1 MSDGENRCTV
11 EMPLRLYPIL
21 CRVSYPTSLHSQGV
35 EICLLGIGRD
45 TLILRTQVT
54 DEDGIS
60 YWKQKDLLE
69 DHIKWPCFW
78 SLFFSRWN
86 AGTWVHSPKQ
96 EIQTG
101 TENNGL
107 LTIIMKSLSISAS
120 VLPWQNRIVTAM
132 SI

>member
-1 MSDGENRCTV
+1 
-11 EMPLRLYPIL
+11 MPLRLYPIL

-35 EICLLGIGRD
+35 EIYLLGIGRD

-69 DHIKWPCFW
+69 DHIKWPCFIP
-78 SLFFSRWN
+78 FFFTRGN
-86 AGTWVHSPKQ
+86 AGTWIYSPKQ

-107 LTIIMKSLSISAS
+107 LTIYNEVFFQHRDNFHVVLSISAS
-120 VLPWQNRIVTAM
+120 VLPWQNAIVTAM